1 LDRSDE
7 DDEGREADD
16 EEELGRKGKGRSCRL
31 SIGWVPVKSIM
42 WEELGTGIV
51 DRSEYQYDYLSRN
64 NADIPCSF
72 ETSSR
77 TTVFPLLS
85 LETSLTTSAPQSCA
99 HALIALSRDSLVGRK
114 RYGMDRS
121 AFWA

>member
-51 DRSEYQYDYLSRN
+51 DRSEYQYNSLQGIMRTYHVPLKL
-64 NADIPCSF
+64 PVEQQSF
-72 ETSSR
+72 H
-77 TTVFPLLS
+77 
-85 LETSLTTSAPQSCA
+85 CC
-99 HALIALSRDSLVGRK
+99 HWK
-114 RYGMDRS
+114 RR
-121 AFWA
+121 